1 MINSRDH
8 SKLPFT
14 ASSRKTPILFG
25 LPRLSKLSAEEKRVV
40 VSGVHQCLDNS
51 QFDYS
56 KDGSIGLILPDQQ
69 NTMQWL
75 AITLLTGRLPY
86 LKPSETPIMMETTED
101 DLFLTFAA
109 SDVSRINNGSVVRL
123 KKVEVFGDQW
133 DLVTVK

>member
-1 MINSRDH
+1 M
-8 SKLPFT
+8 
-14 ASSRKTPILFG
+14 
-25 LPRLSKLSAEEKRVV
+25 
-40 VSGVHQCLDNS
+40 SGIHQCLDNS

-109 SDVSRINNGSVVRL
+109 SDVSRINNASVVRL